1 MFWFWALVVLIGMLR
16 HALHVLMP
24 PRTRPDP
31 DQYLDRETL
40 ILKEKPRGL
49 EYPWLQIERFVTLP
63 ATFGY
68 RCLQNVG
75 WCTIPPR
82 AESLAILAFFLLNV
96 ACTVQGYM
104 VFTGN
109 L

>member
-1 MFWFWALVVLIGMLR
+1 MFWFWAGVVLVGILR
-16 HALHVLMP
+16 HAIQVLFP
-24 PRTRPDP
+24 PDTRPDP
-31 DQYLDRETL
+31 DQYIDRETL
-40 ILKEKPRGL
+40 VLKEKPRGV
-49 EYPWLQIERFVTLP
+49 EYPWLHIRRFVTLP

-82 AESLAILAFFLLNV
+82 VESLAILAFFLLNV

>member
-1 MFWFWALVVLIGMLR
+1 MFWFWVAVVFIGMLR
-16 HALHVLMP
+16 HALHVVMP
-24 PRTRPDP
+24 RGVRPDP

-40 ILKEKPRGL
+40 ILKEKPRGV
-49 EYPWLQIERFVTLP
+49 EYPWLHIRRFVTLP

-75 WCTIPPR
+75 WCTIPPLV
-82 AESLAILAFFLLNV
+82 ESLTILVFFLLNV
-96 ACTVQGYM
+96 AFTVQGYM
-104 VFTGN
+104 VFAGN